1 MALGRLNVFVSE
13 LDHGCKVDSRT
24 WYVTIYDCD
33 GRVLDWCGRR
43 YVAIPAR
50 CGHLEIELPPGCYT
64 LLATWSFAVGPGGI
78 IYGNHF
84 TDHAV
89 AHVCCGEETCVTLFT
104 PSAHRCGLLFD
115 IALRVMEARGEGAPA
130 EVVGRAREAIGELL
144 EHLPRP
150 ARPFELGHLDE
161 LLDVVQKGPKE
172 EKRDPKE
179 GKKHTEGR
187 GETE

>member
-43 YVAIPAR
+43 YVAM
-50 CGHLEIELPPGCYT
+50 LPPGCYT

-104 PSAHRCGLLFD
+104 PSAHRCGILFD